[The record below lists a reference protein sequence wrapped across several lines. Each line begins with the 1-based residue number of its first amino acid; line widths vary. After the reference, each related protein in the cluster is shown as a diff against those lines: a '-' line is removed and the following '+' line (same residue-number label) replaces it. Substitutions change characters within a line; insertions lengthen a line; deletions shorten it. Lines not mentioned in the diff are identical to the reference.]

1 MSFGWMRWTLP
12 SAYFFVSIVVM
23 LIFLA
28 LYDEISPGYPRKGL
42 LPIETTRGDRV
53 FISLL
58 ALGSTVFI
66 WLGALPPFQYGGQWR
81 SARSKGLSYCVG
93 FNWKIKIFSLLRRW

>member
-1 MSFGWMRWTLP
+1 MSFDWMRWTLP
-12 SAYFFVSIVVM
+12 SAYFFVSIVIM

-66 WLGALPPFQYGGQWR
+66 WLGALPTVSIWWAMAIGAVEGT
-81 SARSKGLSYCVG
+81 V
-93 FNWKIKIFSLLRRW
+93 ILRWF

>member
-28 LYDEISPGYPRKGL
+28 LYDEISPGYPRKGI

-66 WLGALPPFQYGGQWR
+66 WLGALPTVSIWWAMAIGAVEGG
-81 SARSKGLSYCVG
+81 V
-93 FNWKIKIFSLLRRW
+93 ILRWF

>member
-1 MSFGWMRWTLP
+1 MGWMRWTLP
-12 SAYFFVSIVVM
+12 SAYFFISIVVM

-28 LYDEISPGYPRKGL
+28 FLDVRSPGYPRKGL

-58 ALGSTVFI
+58 ALGSTVFL
-66 WLGALPPFQYGGQWR
+66 WLGFLPGVSIWWAMGIG
-81 SARSKGLSYCVG
+81 AVEGTV
-93 FNWKIKIFSLLRRW
+93 IMRWF

>member
-28 LYDEISPGYPRKGL
+28 LYDEISPGYPREGL

-66 WLGALPPFQYGGQWR
+66 WLGALPTVSIWWAMAIGAVEGT
-81 SARSKGLSYCVG
+81 V
-93 FNWKIKIFSLLRRW
+93 ILRWF